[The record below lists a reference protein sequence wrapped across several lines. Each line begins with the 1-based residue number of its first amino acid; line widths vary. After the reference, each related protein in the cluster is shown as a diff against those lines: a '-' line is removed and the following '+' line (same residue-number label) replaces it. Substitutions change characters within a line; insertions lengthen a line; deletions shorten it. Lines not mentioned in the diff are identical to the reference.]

1 MVRLVQEAPTG
12 KLGKLKQSRFCTFV
26 FVKSLQKEKLQKLV
40 RLDYVNFS

>member
-1 MVRLVQEAPTG
+1 MVRLVQEALTG
-12 KLGKLKQSRFCTFV
+12 KLGKLKQSGFGAFV

>member
-1 MVRLVQEAPTG
+1 MIRLVQEALTG
-12 KLGKLKQSRFCTFV
+12 KLGKLKQSWFCTFV

>member
-1 MVRLVQEAPTG
+1 MVRLVQEALTG

>member
-1 MVRLVQEAPTG
+1 MVRLVQEALTS
-12 KLGKLKQSRFCTFV
+12 KLGKLEQSRFCTFV

>member
-1 MVRLVQEAPTG
+1 MVRSVQEALTG

>member
-1 MVRLVQEAPTG
+1 MVRLVQETLTG